1 MGKTAPENS
10 AQETTKVDVTIHGH
24 DYTIACGVGEEDK
37 LVELVSYVN
46 KKINEISLTGANA
59 TENRLLMLTCLLLA
73 DELVETKKEAERI
86 RQEDEELMVAA
97 VDHLRERIASIAEA
111 VG

>member
-1 MGKTAPENS
+1 
-10 AQETTKVDVTIHGH
+10 VTIHGH

-37 LVELVSYVN
+37 QAELVSYVN
-46 KKINEISLTGANA
+46 KKINEISLTGPNA

-73 DELVETKKEAERI
+73 DELVETKKAAERI